1 MMSVVKE
8 TREEN
13 VDRMEQSI
21 PTSGKKQAR
30 QLANE
35 VIIMFENQERF
46 LCNTQMKQIN
56 KNFKLL
62 KRLSALFFQ
71 KR

>member
-13 VDRMEQSI
+13 ADRMEQSI

>member
-21 PTSGKKQAR
+21 PTSGKKQTR

-35 VIIMFENQERF
+35 VITMFENQERF
-46 LCNTQMKQIN
+46 LCNTQMKQQ
-56 KNFKLL
+56 KKLKVL